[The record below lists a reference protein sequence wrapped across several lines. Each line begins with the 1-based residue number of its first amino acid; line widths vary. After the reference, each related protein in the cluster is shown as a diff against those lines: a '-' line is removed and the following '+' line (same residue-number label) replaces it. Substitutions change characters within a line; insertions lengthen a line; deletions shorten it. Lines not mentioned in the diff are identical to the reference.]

1 VLVGDC
7 VSEGTP
13 LANETELLAWAV
25 LRAAN
30 RTQARG
36 TTIRLVV
43 PRAPEVAYDL
53 DSEIAEERLLD
64 VEEWLVERGYLVP
77 ADIGLVWGT
86 YTITPAGLDWLR
98 EGMPEPL
105 EAPQKAR
112 HIEVR
117 EERLELLRRTEEL
130 QSRLVA
136 GTEGRLGDLEEY
148 QRALERLYKSAPG
161 HTLTE
166 DAGLRAARGAELVA
180 EDVRGVRLP

>member
-1 VLVGDC
+1 M
-7 VSEGTP
+7 SEGMP

-53 DSEIAEERLLD
+53 ESEIAEERLLD

-77 ADIGLVWGT
+77 ADLGLVWGT
-86 YTITPAGLDWLR
+86 YTLTPAGLDWIR

-105 EAPQKAR
+105 EASQKA
-112 HIEVR
+112 
-117 EERLELLRRTEEL
+117 
-130 QSRLVA
+130 
-136 GTEGRLGDLEEY
+136 
-148 QRALERLYKSAPG
+148 
-161 HTLTE
+161 TE
-166 DAGLRAARGAELVA
+166 DVSDPKPLSGGADAPAPSERISWWRRVF
-180 EDVRGVRLP
+180 RF

>member
-1 VLVGDC
+1 
-7 VSEGTP
+7 VSEET
-13 LANETELLAWAV
+13 LLSNETELLAWLL

-43 PRAPEVAYDL
+43 PRAPEVAHDL
-53 DSEIAEERLLD
+53 DIEIAEERLLD

-77 ADIGLVWGT
+77 ANIGVVWGT
-86 YTITPAGLDWLR
+86 YTITLAGLDWLQ

-112 HIEVR
+112 HIEAR

-148 QRALERLYKSAPG
+148 QRALEKLYKPAAG

-166 DAGLRAARGAELVA
+166 DAGGQETPSDRPEERSWWRRMFG
-180 EDVRGVRLP
+180 G